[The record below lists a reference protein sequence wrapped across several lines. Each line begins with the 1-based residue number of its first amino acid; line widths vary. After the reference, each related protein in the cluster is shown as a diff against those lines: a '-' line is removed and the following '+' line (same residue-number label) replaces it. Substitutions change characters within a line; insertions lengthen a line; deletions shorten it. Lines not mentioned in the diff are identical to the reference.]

1 MTETEEIIQLDQLT
15 HEYLDIEGKPQL
27 ALNLV
32 SLTVN
37 KGEFV
42 AIIGTNGSGKST
54 LAKHL
59 NALLLPTSGV
69 CRIRGMETSN
79 PESLW
84 KIRQSVGMVFQ
95 NPDNQIVA
103 AIVEED
109 VAFGPENLG
118 VEPGEIRRRV
128 DDALCSVGMTEYASH
143 APHLLSGGQKQRI
156 AIAGVLAMRPDC
168 LVLDEPTAMLDP
180 AGRSEVLATVHR
192 LNKEEGITV
201 VYITHFM
208 DEAVTA
214 DRVIVMENGVM
225 IDQGSPRQIFSQVE
239 RLKQIGLDVP
249 VAAEISQRLR
259 SQGLKI
265 TGQVITDEEL
275 VTTLCR

>member
-1 MTETEEIIQLDQLT
+1 MTETEEIIRVDNVL
-15 HEYLDIEGKPQL
+15 HEYIDSQGNPQI
-27 ALNLV
+27 ALQKINL
-32 SLTVN
+32 TIR

-42 AIIGTNGSGKST
+42 AVIGTNGSGKST

-59 NALLLPTSGV
+59 NALLLPTSGK
-69 CRIRGMETSN
+69 CLICGMDTSE
-79 PESLW
+79 PEFLW
-84 KIRQSVGMVFQ
+84 DIRQSVGMVFQ

-118 VEPGEIRRRV
+118 VEPQEIRRRV
-128 DDALCSVGMTEYASH
+128 DEALRSVGMTEYASH

-156 AIAGVLAMRPDC
+156 AIAGVLAMRPKC
-168 LVLDEPTAMLDP
+168 LILDEPTAMLDP
-180 AGRSEVLATVHR
+180 AGRSEVLATTHR

-214 DRVIVMENGVM
+214 DRVIVMENGSV
-225 IDQGSPRQIFSQVE
+225 IDQGSPQQIFSQVE
-239 RLKQIGLDVP
+239 RLKEIGLDVP
-249 VAAEISQRLR
+249 IAAEISHQLR
-259 SQGLKI
+259 IRGLNIRDK
-265 TGQVITDEEL
+265 VITDEEL
-275 VTTLCR
+275 VAELCR